1 MKEKYINRLVNEWL
15 THKKII
21 IAVDFDDTISPWK
34 FNEEEDLI
42 FYESIIRELIYSRNV
57 GAYIIVFTACDPNR
71 YDDIIKYCSDKGLII
86 DGINKT
92 PVDLP
97 YGKEGS
103 KIYANI
109 FLDDR
114 GGLDESLNI
123 LQTSRKIVFGKTQ
136 ALNIQQVE
144 F

>member
-1 MKEKYINRLVNEWL
+1 MKEKYIQRLIKEWL
-15 THKKII
+15 THGKII
-21 IAVDFDDTISPWK
+21 IACDYDDTISPWR
-34 FNEEEDLI
+34 FTTEEDLK
-42 FYESIIRELIYSRNV
+42 FYDNVIEELRYSKNV
-57 GAYIIVFTACDPNR
+57 GAYIIIFTACDPNR
-71 YDDIIKYCSDKGLII
+71 YDEIINYCLSKGLII

-114 GGLDESLNI
+114 GGLEESIQI
-123 LQTSRKIVFGKTQ
+123 LYEARTKVFNQTQ
-136 ALNIQQVE
+136 ALNEQQVE

>member
-1 MKEKYINRLVNEWL
+1 MNEKYIKRLTNEWL

-34 FNEEEDLI
+34 FNSEDDLA
-42 FYESIIRELIYSRNV
+42 FYEYIIEQLIYSKNV

-71 YDDIIKYCSDKGLII
+71 YDDIINYCKSKGLII

-114 GGLDESLNI
+114 GGLDEALNI
-123 LQTSRKIVFGKTQ
+123 LQKSRENVFEQTQ